1 MDQPP
6 VASTAFSLRQAFFE
20 AFFVLLG
27 VALAL
32 AANAW
37 WQHRRD
43 ENRADVALASI
54 EIELRTNRDL
64 VQSALDYHNEKL
76 ELLQS
81 WDAPA
86 PPSPREF
93 SRGFV
98 SPARVLSA
106 AWDTAGASEAL
117 ITIDYEVL
125 LVLSRAYAN
134 QEAYESQAR
143 LVGDIIYRTIFDR
156 GMTGLLEEYRNLAS
170 IIATFAYRERQLIE
184 MFDETLVALTPD
196 GA

>member
-1 MDQPP
+1 
-6 VASTAFSLRQAFFE
+6 
-20 AFFVLLG
+20 VLLG

-37 WQHRRD
+37 WEHRRD
-43 ENRADVALASI
+43 ENRAAQALASI
-54 EIELRTNRDL
+54 EIELRTNRDQ

-76 ELLQS
+76 ELLQA
-81 WDAPA
+81 WDASA

-98 SPARVLSA
+98 SPARVLRS

-117 ITIDYEVL
+117 IKIDYEVL
-125 LVLSRAYAN
+125 LTLSRAYAG
-134 QEAYESQAR
+134 QEAYEVQSR
-143 LVGDIIYRTIFDR
+143 MVGDIIYRTIFDR

-170 IIATFAYRERQLIE
+170 IIATFAYRERQMIE
-184 MFDETLVALTPD
+184 MFDETLGALAPD
-196 GA
+196 EA